1 MKRCPGSSVK
11 LPEKIACVFL
21 AMLLSLAPLGAPA
34 ATVAAAA
41 AVTAPQDTPTPAT
54 SSTESGDDGRTVET
68 RPGKEFLA
76 SLDAAYRHA
85 RKGVLC
91 VLPDLEISGL
101 LSLLGI
107 QKEREEQ
114 ETAELVCDELTNA
127 LQALND
133 SILTVLRD
141 EDLAEAL
148 DEILWEMLD
157 EDNFL
162 EGVQKHKYFIADII
176 RDERII
182 YLIGDVIAEMLKDE
196 RLVEDIEFFF
206 SLLFDL
212 LGNERIH
219 GFLQETIA
227 RLIEDERTSNLLDH
241 IMLAGARIA
250 YETTTG
256 LVGELTS
263 DRRVKGLVD
272 DFATFMTDPLPGMVA
287 EVIEDRRVRK
297 VAADLILTILEYGPE
312 AIADLL
318 EDPRFHSFLGDTI
331 IAMAD
336 SGALFIADSVSDEH
350 LIGLVDGFFAN
361 VSAELGRGTLTES
374 LGTMVDD
381 FFQCPEFRNFI
392 DPAFEYMK
400 AESIERAKERTV
412 GDTMV
417 LPGIGLKINI
427 MREIAWGLAEVPPD
441 IAHKAFLTWM
451 VYGHGD
457 IDNRTF
463 GQIVRDITNLIS
475 PELVD
480 DLGEALTG
488 ILKDALPRAIDE
500 NRDEIT
506 GALENFFADIPYEDL
521 ARHIRR
527 NDDIDAFLQTLVE
540 ALFAHLPLDTLADV
554 IRGPD
559 TVAAITGITGSLI
572 DSFPLKEIGE
582 FIEDDVRIWGIISDA
597 LVSLPTD
604 ELAAF
609 VREEDRVT
617 AFIQELLADFPVSTI
632 SGFLQGGERAD
643 IIGYNVAAL
652 LLNIVADFV
661 GEEDLTEFAYMAI
674 CNILESFDE
683 PLPGTILGLL
693 ATAFEN
699 EEVAPYLARVLV
711 GFAAETR
718 PDLHAIYKQ
727 FVPNIFTRIIVGA
740 DR

>member
-1 MKRCPGSSVK
+1 MKRWPGSSVK

-21 AMLLSLAPLGAPA
+21 AMLLFLAPLGAPVA
-34 ATVAAAA
+34 AVAAA
-41 AVTAPQDTPTPAT
+41 AVTAPQGTLAT
-54 SSTESGDDGRTVET
+54 SSTESADGEKTAET
-68 RPGKEFLA
+68 RPGKEFVD
-76 SLDAAYRHA
+76 SLDAAYCHA
-85 RKGVLC
+85 RKGILRVF
-91 VLPDLEISGL
+91 PDLEISGL

-107 QKEREEQ
+107 QKEREEE
-114 ETAELVCDELTNA
+114 ETAELVHDELTRA

-256 LVGELTS
+256 FVGDLTS
-263 DRRVKGLVD
+263 DRKVKGLVD
-272 DFATFMTDPLPGMVA
+272 DFATFLISPLPGMVA
-287 EVIEDRRVRK
+287 QVIGDRRVRG
-297 VAADLILTILEYGPE
+297 VAADLMLTVLEYGPE

-318 EDPRFHSFLGDTI
+318 DDPHFHGFLGDTI
-331 IAMAD
+331 IAMAN

-350 LIGLVDGFFAN
+350 LVGLVDGFFAN
-361 VSAELGRGTLTES
+361 VSAEVKRGTFTNS
-374 LGTMVDD
+374 IGTMVDD
-381 FFQCPEFRNFI
+381 FFQCDEFRDFV
-392 DPAFEYMK
+392 DPAFIYMK
-400 AESIERAKERTV
+400 GESIQRAKDRTV
-412 GDTMV
+412 GDTLV

-427 MREIAWGLAEVPPD
+427 MREIARGLAEVPPD
-441 IAHKAFLTWM
+441 IAHMAFLTWM
-451 VYGHGD
+451 VYGHREIG
-457 IDNRTF
+457 NRTF
-463 GQIVRDITNLIS
+463 GQIVRDIANLLS

-480 DLGEALTG
+480 DLGEAVTG
-488 ILKDALPRAIDE
+488 ILKNALPRAIDE
-500 NRDEIT
+500 NRDEIVD
-506 GALENFFADIPYEDL
+506 ALENFFADIPYEELADL
-521 ARHIRR
+521 IRE
-527 NDDIDAFLQTLVE
+527 NDDIDESLQMLVE
-540 ALFAHLPLDTLADV
+540 ALFAHLPLDALADV

-559 TVAAITGITGSLI
+559 TVAAITGITGSII
-572 DSFPLKEIGE
+572 DNFPLKEIGE
-582 FIEDDVRIWGIISDA
+582 FIEDDVRIWGIIRDA

-609 VREEDRVT
+609 VREEERVT

-643 IIGYNVAAL
+643 IIGYNVAAF

-661 GEEDLTEFAYMAI
+661 EEEDLTDFAYMAI

-683 PLPGTILGLL
+683 PLPKSILGLL
-693 ATAFEN
+693 AIAFEN
-699 EEVAPYLARVLV
+699 EEVAPYLAKVLV
-711 GFAAETR
+711 GFATVTR
-718 PDLHAIYKQ
+718 PDVHAIYKQ
-727 FVPNIFTRIIVGA
+727 YVPNVFTRIIVGA